1 MGRLSAVAGD
11 APHRVLR
18 ASSVARAFLVA
29 IGAMPFAMACDNGA
43 SAGNA
48 SRSEQVIATGSM
60 PTAAPSVSAA
70 STASHAAQA
79 PGSAAP
85 RNLCAGDGNAR
96 GRVVP
101 KTGPAHVE
109 APGAPRVPA
118 GSPLARTGWTWIN
131 FWAAWCA
138 PCKEEMPRLLA
149 WQDRLA
155 RAGTTMRLA
164 FVSLDDDPRQLEQF
178 LAQQPADGVRASY
191 WLDDGPARVAWLSSL
206 KMKSS
211 PELPEHALVDPTGHV
226 RCFIEG
232 AVDEAD
238 YAEIAALT
246 AR

>member
-1 MGRLSAVAGD
+1 MGRLSAVAT
-11 APHRVLR
+11 VL
-18 ASSVARAFLVA
+18 VGTFLA
-29 IGAMPFAMACDNGA
+29 TACDSGG

-60 PTAAPSVSAA
+60 PTTAPSA
-70 STASHAAQA
+70 STDPHPAQPQSVA
-79 PGSAAP
+79 TA

-96 GRVVP
+96 GRVVS
-101 KTGPAHVE
+101 KTSPGHVE
-109 APGAPRVPA
+109 APGAQRLAA
-118 GSPLARTGWTWIN
+118 GLPLTHGEWTWIN

-155 RAGTTMRLA
+155 RAGTPLHIA

-178 LAQQPADGVRASY
+178 LAQQRPDGVRATY
-191 WLDDGPARVAWLSSL
+191 WLADGPARAAWLSSL

-232 AVDEAD
+232 AVEEAD
-238 YAEIAALT
+238 YAEIAALV
-246 AR
+246 AH

>member
-1 MGRLSAVAGD
+1 MGRLPSVEKSA
-11 APHRVLR
+11 PRRRLC
-18 ASSVARAFLVA
+18 ARALA
-29 IGAMPFAMACDNGA
+29 SALAMAVPALPLACDNGS

-60 PTAAPSVSAA
+60 PTTAPSQSADP
-70 STASHAAQA
+70 HAAQPA
-79 PGSAAP
+79 ARAAP

-101 KTGPAHVE
+101 KTAPAQVE
-109 APGAPRVPA
+109 APGAPRLPA
-118 GSPLARTGWTWIN
+118 GLPLARVGWTWIN

-155 RAGTTMRLA
+155 RAGTIMNVA
-164 FVSLDDDPRQLEQF
+164 FVSLDDDSRQLEQF
-178 LAQQPADGVRASY
+178 LGQQRPDGVRATY
-191 WLDDGPARVAWLSSL
+191 WLGDGPARATWLSSL

-211 PELPEHALVDPTGHV
+211 PELPEHALVDPAGHV

-232 AVDEAD
+232 AVEEAD
-238 YAEIAALT
+238 YAEIAALM
-246 AR
+246 AH

>member
-1 MGRLSAVAGD
+1 MGRLPALAT
-11 APHRVLR
+11 VL
-18 ASSVARAFLVA
+18 AATLLAT
-29 IGAMPFAMACDNGA
+29 ACDSGG
-43 SAGNA
+43 SAGSP

-60 PTAAPSVSAA
+60 PTTAPGA
-70 STASHAAQA
+70 STDPHQAQPQTAATA
-79 PGSAAP
+79 

-96 GRVVP
+96 GRALA
-101 KTGPAHVE
+101 KTLPGHVE
-109 APGAPRVPA
+109 ASGAPRLA
-118 GSPLARTGWTWIN
+118 GLPLAHGSWTWIN

-155 RAGTTMRLA
+155 RAGTPLHVA

-178 LAQQPADGVRASY
+178 LAQQRPDGVRASY
-191 WLDDGPARVAWLSSL
+191 WLADGPARAAWLSSL

-232 AVDEAD
+232 AVEEAD
-238 YAEIAALT
+238 YSEIAALV